1 MSQTELYNRPLSAII
16 GRLFIGGLF
25 LNGIVPVI
33 IYIAGRHVFPLID
46 EIPVIIGNLLILVV
60 FLGSFI
66 LIASLAGSILFAGSD
81 PLDKRRWVRFARG
94 EFLGFSIGAVAVF
107 MIFNK
112 SLVINFG
119 NSFSPSMIL
128 TIALSATPIGFVVGL
143 INILKNDRS
152 DRTDAQCELP
162 DQRAVEPLIQRLN
175 DMNPDARIYAAKR
188 LGALRDPRAVEPVIL
203 ALANRNHEHMV
214 RMAFIQMLG
223 QLGDSR
229 AVEPLAE
236 ITREKN
242 NELRIAAI
250 RSLGEIGDPQAVNAL
265 TALLQDKNSGVRKTA
280 ENALGKL
287 ANAAGS

>member
-1 MSQTELYNRPLSAII
+1 M
-16 GRLFIGGLF
+16 
-25 LNGIVPVI
+25 
-33 IYIAGRHVFPLID
+33 
-46 EIPVIIGNLLILVV
+46 
-60 FLGSFI
+60 
-66 LIASLAGSILFAGSD
+66 
-81 PLDKRRWVRFARG
+81 
-94 EFLGFSIGAVAVF
+94 
-107 MIFNK
+107 
-112 SLVINFG
+112 
-119 NSFSPSMIL
+119 
-128 TIALSATPIGFVVGL
+128 
-143 INILKNDRS
+143 
-152 DRTDAQCELP
+152 
-162 DQRAVEPLIQRLN
+162 
-175 DMNPDARIYAAKR
+175 
-188 LGALRDPRAVEPVIL
+188 EPVIL

-287 ANAAGS
+287 ANAAHNLRCSHMDAGRVFYYGDKFP